1 MLIWCNSKT
10 DGDSPDEREYIIIS
24 ILFYSPVSFT
34 YTIIE
39 VITMKH
45 EEMLTGN
52 YIERVETAVEAIKNK
67 KGVIVTDD
75 ESRENEGDM
84 FFSAEYVTEEQMAL
98 LIREGSGI
106 VCLCMT
112 EDKADELELP
122 LMVKDNTSTYGT
134 GFTITIEAAEGV
146 TTGVS
151 AHDRVTTVRAA
162 SKDGAKPEDL
172 HHPGHV
178 FPLRAKNGGVLERD
192 GHTEANIELMK
203 LAGLKPMGVLCEITN
218 PDGTMARMPE
228 ILEFSKVHDMPVVT
242 INDIIK
248 YISE

>member
-1 MLIWCNSKT
+1 MN
-10 DGDSPDEREYIIIS
+10 
-24 ILFYSPVSFT
+24 
-34 YTIIE
+34 
-39 VITMKH
+39 H
-45 EEMLTGN
+45 EEMLTGD
-52 YIERVETAVEAIKNK
+52 YIQRVETAVEAIKNK

-84 FFSAEYVTEEQMAL
+84 FFSAQYVTEEQMAL

-162 SKDGAKPEDL
+162 SNDSAKPEDL
-172 HHPGHV
+172 NHPGHV

-228 ILEFSKVHDMPVVT
+228 IIEFSKVHDMPIVT
-242 INDIIK
+242 INDIIQ

>member
-1 MLIWCNSKT
+1 MN
-10 DGDSPDEREYIIIS
+10 
-24 ILFYSPVSFT
+24 
-34 YTIIE
+34 
-39 VITMKH
+39 H

-84 FFSAEYVTEEQMAL
+84 FFSAQHVTEEQMAL

-112 EDKADELELP
+112 EDQADELELP
-122 LMVKDNTSTYGT
+122 LMVENNTSTYGT

-151 AHDRVTTVRAA
+151 AADRVTTVRAA

-172 HHPGHV
+172 NHPGHV

-228 ILEFSKVHDMPVVT
+228 IIKFSKEHDMPIVT
-242 INDIIK
+242 INDIIQ
-248 YISE
+248 YLSE

>member
-1 MLIWCNSKT
+1 MN
-10 DGDSPDEREYIIIS
+10 
-24 ILFYSPVSFT
+24 
-34 YTIIE
+34 
-39 VITMKH
+39 H

-52 YIERVETAVEAIKNK
+52 YIERVETAVKAIKNK

-84 FFSAEYVTEEQMAL
+84 FFSAQHVTEEQMAL

-122 LMVKDNTSTYGT
+122 LMVDNNTSTYGT

-151 AHDRVTTVRAA
+151 AADRVTTVRAA

-228 ILEFSKVHDMPVVT
+228 IIKFSKKNYFKLADNPA
-242 INDIIK
+242 K
-248 YISE
+248 

>member
-1 MLIWCNSKT
+1 MN
-10 DGDSPDEREYIIIS
+10 
-24 ILFYSPVSFT
+24 
-34 YTIIE
+34 
-39 VITMKH
+39 H
-45 EEMLTGN
+45 EEMLEGT
-52 YIERVETAVEAIKNK
+52 YQQRVDTAVDAIKNG

-84 FFSAEYVTEEQMAL
+84 FFSAETITEEQMAL

-112 EDKADELELP
+112 EDRADELDLP
-122 LMVKDNTSTYGT
+122 LMVEDNTSTYGT

-151 AHDRVTTVRAA
+151 AADRVKTIKTAA
-162 SKDGAKPEDL
+162 ADDAKAEDL

-192 GHTEANIELMK
+192 GHTEANIVLMK

-228 ILEFSKVHDMPVVT
+228 IIKFSQEHDMPVVT
-242 INDIIK
+242 INDIIEYLK
-248 YISE
+248 ENN

>member
-1 MLIWCNSKT
+1 MN
-10 DGDSPDEREYIIIS
+10 
-24 ILFYSPVSFT
+24 
-34 YTIIE
+34 
-39 VITMKH
+39 H

-84 FFSAEYVTEEQMAL
+84 FFSAQHVTEEQMAL

-122 LMVKDNTSTYGT
+122 LMVDNNTSTYGT

-151 AHDRVTTVRAA
+151 AADRVTTVRAA

-228 ILEFSKVHDMPVVT
+228 IIKFSKEHDMPIVT
-242 INDIIK
+242 INDIIQ

>member
-1 MLIWCNSKT
+1 MN
-10 DGDSPDEREYIIIS
+10 
-24 ILFYSPVSFT
+24 
-34 YTIIE
+34 
-39 VITMKH
+39 H

-52 YIERVETAVEAIKNK
+52 YKERVETAVEALKNM

-122 LMVKDNTSTYGT
+122 LMVEDNTSTYGT

-151 AHDRVTTVRAA
+151 AHDRVKTVQAA
-162 SKDGAKPEDL
+162 SADGAKPEDL

-228 ILEFSKVHDMPVVT
+228 IIEFSKVHDMPVVT
-242 INDIIK
+242 INDIIQ
-248 YISE
+248 YLSE